1 MILLDWGALRVKGAK
16 DCRADSNAA
25 DLKKVC
31 VVIVIF
37 VVLFFTE
44 QSRESRESWAP
55 VA

>member
-25 DLKKVC
+25 DLKQEC

-44 QSRESRESWAP
+44 QSRESRESWHQ
-55 VA
+55 